1 MRRCELTTYDTMH
14 TLSLSSVH
22 DTTHPSYN
30 VMSCTQA
37 KLKKKQ
43 EEGETSTP
51 IPVTEE
57 DEEAFED
64 EKIRRD
70 SKYRECIIN
79 SGVPGGIATWK
90 TWAKSARTQWWKDKK
105 AEDKKRKHEASSHHG
120 ATKKTRG

>member
-1 MRRCELTTYDTMH
+1 MLTTYDTMH

-22 DTTHPSYN
+22 DTTHPSCN

-51 IPVTEE
+51 IPMTEE

-70 SKYRECIIN
+70 SKYR
-79 SGVPGGIATWK
+79 
-90 TWAKSARTQWWKDKK
+90 
-105 AEDKKRKHEASSHHG
+105 DKKRKHEASSHHG